1 MTAQVPIVHNAAAN
15 THEPLP
21 GADTLSLTAAQVT
34 DLRAQLGLPDDNQ
47 AASEVSVSPAI
58 LGETNV
64 QDALAAAAASITGL
78 PATITAAIAA
88 QVPAIVD
95 ANEARLRHPFECQ
108 WSTLESATTVGFWP
122 AGLAKRT
129 DADQV
134 LAFANMGSG
143 HTTEVGQIIMGRSYD
158 WLASVAEWVTIF
170 SRESDPYVRGTAIGN
185 MASGRIGG
193 IITTGDTTRKQWF
206 SRSDD
211 GGATFTET
219 DITAQVP
226 DTNHH
231 VYGQLLPWPAAAGG
245 HDSLGFIVATYAG
258 TADAKYMG
266 TQDNG
271 ATWTDGVLK
280 SATGLPFGTQAQE
293 PILLKTSAG
302 WVLFARTNANTNLVA
317 AVAGP
322 DMVFGAWIDTGFP
335 QGSNPVTAV
344 VDSGYIS
351 VIVQDRRSFPGSVSD
366 NATRMRRIPETA
378 SPATLADAE
387 ETVVAIFP
395 DRGIGYVQSILTE
408 VGWLHLAKGG
418 EGASTIGGSGARLL
432 VGRTTPAAV
441 DDPVEVVN
449 IIENGEFA
457 EWPRGD
463 SFLARAAGFGCAGRW
478 SVNVSGATVDVEKL
492 TITKEELAGVPCR
505 TPYGLTIDNVG
516 DADDFVTL
524 RQRWLGT
531 DAQAL
536 AALLMERQA
545 FTVRLVGKGVPPADL
560 FFSVAAGSTEI
571 GYAAFTRPQGIE
583 GDAPWV
589 STGVLKLTDLAT
601 DPASVATL
609 DFSVG
614 NRAVNSE
621 YTLRLLS
628 VAGYLG
634 SGRAAPLEPPVVP
647 PAVTAAQVAR
657 YCEKMTLTAS
667 DQLVTGVAVST
678 TTIYAPL
685 RFTPKVSNA
694 LTITS
699 STASDFAARNSGLLT
714 PSAIAFSTASQ
725 FSARMALTVTGA
737 TSGGAYVVEVAAS
750 PGADPFVLID
760 TGY

>member
-1 MTAQVPIVHNAAAN
+1 MPWPSKIAINFGGGAGAGDGDNIYSAFQQVETKFNAIV
-15 THEPLP
+15 
-21 GADTLSLTAAQVT
+21 DTGIASSSTTAAGT
-34 DLRAQLGLPDDNQ
+34 D
-47 AASEVSVSPAI
+47 
-58 LGETNV
+58 
-64 QDALAAAAASITGL
+64 
-78 PATITAAIAA
+78 ATQPVHSAGVAAAIAA
-88 QVPAIVD
+88 QTPAIIESQVPAIID
-95 ANEARLRHPFECQ
+95 ANEAKLRHPFECQ
-108 WSTLESATTVGFWP
+108 WSTLEAATTVGFWP
-122 AGLAKRT
+122 AGLAKRV
-129 DADQV
+129 DADEV
-134 LAFANMGSG
+134 LVFAHMGSG
-143 HTTEVGQIIMGRSYD
+143 HTTETGQIVMARSRD

-170 SRESDPYVRGTAIGN
+170 SRETDPYVRAAAIGN

-193 IITTGDTTRKQWF
+193 IITTGNTTRKQWF
-206 SRSDD
+206 TYSDD
-211 GGATFTET
+211 GGSTFTES
-219 DITAQVP
+219 DITASVP
-226 DTNHH
+226 DADHF
-231 VYGQLLPWPAAAGG
+231 VYGQIVPWPAAAGG
-245 HDSLGFIVATYAG
+245 HDTLGFIVASYGG
-258 TADAKYMG
+258 TVDAKYIG

-271 ATWTDGVLK
+271 STWADGILK
-280 SATGLPFGTQAQE
+280 SATGLPFGTGAQE
-293 PILLKTSAG
+293 PILLPVSTG
-302 WVLFARTNANTNLVA
+302 WVLFARTNANSNLVA

-322 DMVFGAWIDTGFP
+322 DMVFGPWLDTGFP
-335 QGSNPVTAV
+335 QGSNPVNAV
-344 VDSGYIS
+344 VADGYIN

-366 NATRMRRIPETA
+366 NAVRMRRIPETA
-378 SPATLADAE
+378 SPATLADADE
-387 ETVVAIFP
+387 SVVAIFP

-418 EGASTIGGSGARLL
+418 EGASTSGGSGARLI

-449 IIENGEFA
+449 IIENGEFS

-463 SFLARAAGFGCAGRW
+463 SFLAQTANFGCAGRW
-478 SVNVSGATVDVEKL
+478 SVSVSGATVDVAKL

-516 DADDFVTL
+516 DADDYVYL
-524 RQRWLGT
+524 RQHWHGT

-560 FFSVAAGSTEI
+560 FFSVAADSTEI
-571 GYAAFTRPQGIE
+571 GYAAFTRPQGVE

-601 DPASVATL
+601 DPASVAML
-609 DFSVG
+609 DFKIG

-634 SGRAAPLEPPVVP
+634 SGRAAPLEPPYVP

-657 YCEKMTLTAS
+657 YCEKMALTAS
-667 DQLVTGVAVST
+667 DQLVTGVAAST

-694 LTITS
+694 LTITAS
-699 STASDFAARNSGLLT
+699 AASDFAARNSVLLT
-714 PSAIAFSTASQ
+714 PSAIAFSTPSP
-725 FSARMALTVTGA
+725 FSARMTLTVTGA